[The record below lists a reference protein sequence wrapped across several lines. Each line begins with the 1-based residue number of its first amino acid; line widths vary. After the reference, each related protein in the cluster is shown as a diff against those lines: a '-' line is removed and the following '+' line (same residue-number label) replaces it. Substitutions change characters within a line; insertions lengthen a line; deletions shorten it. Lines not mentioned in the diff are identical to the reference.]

1 MHLINPMDTLPKT
14 GRVYV
19 EYSGNK
25 YNGYARGI
33 TPIAIS
39 NEYAH
44 IWADPR
50 TTDKR
55 GKALAWGYDV
65 TEATLCT

>member
-39 NEYAH
+39 NEYA
-44 IWADPR
+44 IYGQTQEPLINAVRLLLGDMM
-50 TTDKR
+50 
-55 GKALAWGYDV
+55 
-65 TEATLCT
+65 